1 MKTKSFWQSLLSL
14 FVASALLL
22 GSCTDLTDVENSIKD
37 LQEDV
42 AELQTQVT
50 TLDEALNSLRTAYE
64 SGKTI
69 QSVEPVTS
77 SEMEGWKIT
86 FTDGQS
92 ITIMSEYKPEALPD
106 TGLAIESIEQDPETN
121 VVTIVLKDGRTF
133 EFNPETPGVVIESI
147 EQDPETGVVT
157 ITLDNGSTFQ
167 LNEYPGVII
176 SSIEQDPMTGIVTI
190 ELADGTSF
198 EFGLEVNY
206 PTSIVLLNDSLVFG
220 KEATA
225 TFEFRVNPSNATIN
239 YNLEGENPQIK
250 LDLLATRA
258 NAESYV
264 NEPLNYKL
272 TSITPS
278 LNEKGEVKVG
288 QYTATVT
295 DLEQSTKYDEK
306 VALVIQSRDNNG
318 NAIEITSSTTMN
330 VYMKQATPEF
340 TSFAINAT
348 NGTISD
354 GKVTVLLPYT
364 TNLSNLAVTFEANGA
379 KVYVG
384 DVEQTSGVTRNN
396 FSEPVTYRVVLP
408 SGEEKTYQVAA
419 CFSNLP
425 TTYVWTNGTPIRDK
439 ENWIA
444 GSRMTIVNAGEL
456 DAVYENM
463 NIRGRGNSTWNLPKK
478 PYAIKLDKKAEVL
491 GMKKHKRWCLL
502 ANYLD
507 RTLIRNAVSFE
518 IARKMPGLAYTP
530 SGDFVDLVLNGEYQ
544 GCYYLCEQ
552 IKIDE
557 NRVNIAELET
567 TDTSEPN
574 VTGGYLL
581 ELDTNYD
588 EVNKWYSN
596 FGWNTN
602 GRAGMPVMIKEPD
615 EEVIL
620 PGSAQLN
627 YIKNYYNNVESLIYN
642 HNFSSYPN
650 YMDMDSY
657 IDYWLVYE
665 ITGNREPNHPKSVYM
680 HKDRNGKLFAGP
692 VWDFDWGTFSPTADG
707 GGYPNNLLNNSAVW
721 YGELFQD
728 PAFVARV
735 KERWA
740 AIKPILESSIP
751 NYINEQANKVKASDE
766 ANITLWP
773 ITEKRPNGDEDMS
786 FNQAVTRLKK
796 GFTDRMT
803 AMDQLINNLK

>member
-1 MKTKSFWQSLLSL
+1 M
-14 FVASALLL
+14 
-22 GSCTDLTDVENSIKD
+22 
-37 LQEDV
+37 
-42 AELQTQVT
+42 
-50 TLDEALNSLRTAYE
+50 
-64 SGKTI
+64 SG
-69 QSVEPVTS
+69 
-77 SEMEGWKIT
+77 
-86 FTDGQS
+86 
-92 ITIMSEYKPEALPD
+92 
-106 TGLAIESIEQDPETN
+106 
-121 VVTIVLKDGRTF
+121 VVTIV
-133 EFNPETPGVVIESI
+133 
-147 EQDPETGVVT
+147 
-157 ITLDNGSTFQ
+157 
-167 LNEYPGVII
+167 
-176 SSIEQDPMTGIVTI
+176 
-190 ELADGTSF
+190 LADGTSF

-220 KEATA
+220 NDTPA

-272 TSITPS
+272 TNITPS

-295 DLEQSTKYDEK
+295 DLGQSTQYDEK

-340 TSFAINAT
+340 TSFAINST
-348 NGTISD
+348 DGTITD
-354 GKVTVLLPYT
+354 GKITVLLSHS
-364 TNLSNLAVTFEANGA
+364 TNLANLAVTFEANGA

-384 DVEQTSGVTRNN
+384 DVEQTSGVTLND

-425 TTYVWTNGTPIRDK
+425 TAYIYSPSAITSKEVWVT
-439 ENWIA
+439 
-444 GSRMTIVNAGEL
+444 GSRMTIVNGGEY

-463 NIRGRGNSTWNLPKK
+463 SIRGRGNSTWSLPKK
-478 PYAIKLDKKAEVL
+478 PYNIKLDKKAQVL

-518 IARKMPGLAYTP
+518 IARKMTGLAWTP
-530 SGDFVDLVLNGEYQ
+530 SGDFVDVVLNGKFQ
-544 GCYYLCEQ
+544 GSYYICEH

-557 NRVNIAELET
+557 NRVNIAEIET
-567 TDTSEPN
+567 TDTTEPN
-574 VTGGYLL
+574 ITGGYLI

-588 EVNKWYSN
+588 EPYRFKSN
-596 FGWNTN
+596 YGTSTM
-602 GRAGMPVMIKEPD
+602 GGTGMPVNIKEPD
-615 EEVIL
+615 DEVIT
-620 PGSAQLN
+620 SYNDVRFN
-627 YIKNYYNNVESLIYN
+627 YIKNYYNNVESLLYN
-642 HNFSSYPN
+642 RNFSSYPD
-650 YMDMDSY
+650 YIDMDSY

-680 HKDRNGKLFAGP
+680 HKDRGGKLIAGP

-707 GGYPNNLLNNSAVW
+707 GGYPGSLLNNSAVW
-721 YGELFQD
+721 YGQLFQD
-728 PAFVARV
+728 ANFVARV

-740 AIKPILESSIP
+740 EVKPILDASIP
-751 NYINEQANKVKASDE
+751 GYIEEQAAKVKASSE
-766 ANITLWP
+766 MNIQLWP
-773 ITEKRPNGDEDMS
+773 ITEKRPNGDEDMT
-786 FNQAVTRLKK
+786 FDAAVSRLKK

-803 AMDQLINNLK
+803 AMDQLINNLSAK